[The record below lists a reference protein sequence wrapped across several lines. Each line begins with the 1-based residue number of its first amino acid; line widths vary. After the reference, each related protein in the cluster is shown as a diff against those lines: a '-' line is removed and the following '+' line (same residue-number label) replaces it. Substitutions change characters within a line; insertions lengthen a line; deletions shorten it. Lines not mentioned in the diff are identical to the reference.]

1 MSSVNDKGKN
11 GTLCAECCSYLS
23 LREIDVVYGIYSDV
37 IPIYAT
43 NGSVFCWV
51 CYQCRLVLV
60 IFLPRAFLLHLIF
73 SNCILLLGAHS
84 QHNYMKCDH
93 ELLISFV
100 FIPGDRIATPARG
113 GRGLVLTLAITS
125 A

>member
-1 MSSVNDKGKN
+1 MTREKN

-23 LREIDVVYGIYSDV
+23 LREIDVVYGIYSEV

-60 IFLPRAFLLHLIF
+60 NISTESIFTAPYLF
-73 SNCILLLGAHS
+73 
-84 QHNYMKCDH
+84 
-93 ELLISFV
+93 
-100 FIPGDRIATPARG
+100 
-113 GRGLVLTLAITS
+113 
-125 A
+125 